1 MPAQTANLFL
11 LEDLEDSSKAGKL
24 ADSDLN
30 ALRSIADWIKNYVIK
45 PHKDIGRPGPV
56 CPFVPGALERK
67 TLWLAPEQIAN
78 QSVPDVVQLINGYK
92 RLLLHAQ
99 PTEGEGLSF
108 KAIVLAFTDLSAD
121 RAKDYLD
128 DAQIQDLKRPSYA
141 DDGVVLGEF
150 HQRNEVT
157 GAHNPSFQPFK
168 SPVPFLL
175 IRHADINDWVF
186 FLDNE
191 DWLSTWARRFAESA
205 IKALAEELRRTD
217 WRGLQPIGPA
227 H

>member
-24 ADSDLN
+24 ADSDL
-30 ALRSIADWIKNYVIK
+30 YVIK

-92 RLLLHAQ
+92 RLLLHAR

-108 KAIVLAFTDLSAD
+108 KAIVLALPEECSELVD
-121 RAKDYLD
+121 R
-128 DAQIQDLKRPSYA
+128 
-141 DDGVVLGEF
+141 G
-150 HQRNEVT
+150 
-157 GAHNPSFQPFK
+157 
-168 SPVPFLL
+168 
-175 IRHADINDWVF
+175 
-186 FLDNE
+186 
-191 DWLSTWARRFAESA
+191 
-205 IKALAEELRRTD
+205 
-217 WRGLQPIGPA
+217 
-227 H
+227 